1 MNGTIAFDLDV
12 CDRAACEEL
21 HTWADNEP
29 FMAAHTPK
37 YDPQKLIG
45 MMVWQDF
52 KRIDI
57 TMTQEE
63 FITMV
68 RWLNN
73 EKNKLLR
80 MRRKYDEVHG
90 VSDR

>member
-12 CDRAACEEL
+12 CDRTACEEL

-29 FMAAHTPK
+29 FMAVHTPK

-52 KRIDI
+52 KQIDI
-57 TMTQEE
+57 SMTQEE

-73 EKNKLLR
+73 EKNKLLKWRR
-80 MRRKYDEVHG
+80 MNDADKKAET
-90 VSDR
+90 